1 MLTVIYCEQNLLFVH
16 PDHLCFDRTTYD
28 NINGPPGGTIYVRH
42 NYGGRE
48 GSGRSGQGRSKNPLR
63 PTEKPM
69 RPLVGR
75 FGLVTKPKR
84 PLWAAAVHRFGPPI
98 CRSGLIEITLLQ
110 HPSMLYPIIA
120 ISRVQHQCPLQ
131 SVIHPRT
138 STKYQHYSSVTVSGC
153 HVSIQISRFWPIF
166 KSETDLYLVHNSVAN
181 C

>member
-1 MLTVIYCEQNLLFVH
+1 MAYVYLPLLNEALHDFKERWNSHRIRRNRVA
-16 PDHLCFDRTTYD
+16 
-28 NINGPPGGTIYVRH
+28 G
-42 NYGGRE
+42 YGGRE
-48 GSGRSGQGRSKNPLR
+48 GSGRSGQGRSKKPLR

>member
-1 MLTVIYCEQNLLFVH
+1 MVSITLIHPLIQAHLLNLHLGTLHGSSQICMRAPIFGQMGFRACHCNWSLRDRLSAYLSGCASCHIIPIY
-16 PDHLCFDRTTYD
+16 
-28 NINGPPGGTIYVRH
+28 
-42 NYGGRE
+42 YGGRE
-48 GSGRSGQGRSKNPLR
+48 GSGRSGQGRSKKPLR

-75 FGLVTKPKR
+75 FGLVTKPK
-84 PLWAAAVHRFGPPI
+84 RFGPPI

-138 STKYQHYSSVTVSGC
+138 STKYQHYTAV
-153 HVSIQISRFWPIF
+153 
-166 KSETDLYLVHNSVAN
+166 
-181 C
+181 

>member
-1 MLTVIYCEQNLLFVH
+1 MAGCT
-16 PDHLCFDRTTYD
+16 DR
-28 NINGPPGGTIYVRH
+28 VVA
-42 NYGGRE
+42 YGGRE
-48 GSGRSGQGRSKNPLR
+48 GSGRSGQRRSKKPLR
-63 PTEKPM
+63 PTEKQ
-69 RPLVGR
+69 
-75 FGLVTKPKR
+75 KR